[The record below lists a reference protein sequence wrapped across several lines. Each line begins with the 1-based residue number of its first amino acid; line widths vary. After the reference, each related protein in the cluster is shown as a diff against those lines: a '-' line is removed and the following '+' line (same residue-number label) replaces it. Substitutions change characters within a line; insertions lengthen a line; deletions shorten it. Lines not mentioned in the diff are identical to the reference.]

1 MTRVKV
7 CGLTRETDVRA
18 AVDAGADAIGVIVD
32 VPVDTPREVSV
43 AEARDLLAEAPPF
56 VTTVL
61 VTMQRRPGSVI
72 ELVEA
77 ADPDAVQL
85 HGDLP
90 SGDVAY
96 VRSKLSARVIRAVAG
111 DDPEAAHRMDPVV
124 DTLLLDTPSIDG
136 AGGTGTTHDWA
147 RASALAD
154 DLESPVILAGG
165 LTPENVTEAVQ
176 AVEPYAVDVASG
188 VEAAPGEK
196 AAEKVVAFV
205 DRARR
210 ALAIA

>member
-43 AEARDLLAEAPPF
+43 DRARDLVAAAPPF

-61 VTMQRRPGSVI
+61 VTMQDRPGRVI
-72 ELVEA
+72 ELVDA
-77 ADPDAVQL
+77 VDPDAVQL

-90 SGDVAY
+90 RGDVAY
-96 VRSKLSARVIRAVAG
+96 IRSKTGARLIRAIAG
-111 DDPEAAHRMDPVV
+111 DDLETARRHDDIA
-124 DTLLLDTPSIDG
+124 DTLLLDTPTSDG
-136 AGGTGTTHDWA
+136 AGGTGTTHDWERA
-147 RASALAD
+147 RDIAAD
-154 DLESPVILAGG
+154 LDSPVILAGG

-176 AVEPYAVDVASG
+176 TVEPYAVDVASG

-196 AAEKVVAFV
+196 SRDKVAAFV

>member
-7 CGLTRETDVRA
+7 CGLTREQDVHA

-43 AEARDLLAEAPPF
+43 DHARNLIAAAPPF

-61 VTMQRRPGSVI
+61 VTMQNRPGRVI
-72 ELVEA
+72 ELVDA
-77 ADPDAVQL
+77 VDPDAVQL

-96 VRSKLSARVIRAVAG
+96 VRSKLSARLIRAVSG
-111 DDPEAAHRMDPVV
+111 DDPEAAHRHDAVA
-124 DTLLLDTPSIDG
+124 DTLLLDTPTVDG
-136 AGGTGTTHDWA
+136 AGGTGRTHDWERA
-147 RASALAD
+147 RDLTET
-154 DLESPVILAGG
+154 LESPVILAGG

-176 AVEPYAVDVASG
+176 TAEPYAVDVASG
-188 VEAAPGEK
+188 VEATPGEK
-196 AAEKVVAFV
+196 DAMKVLSFIE
-205 DRARR
+205 RARR